1 MEEKYLQ
8 EGLQTIGCDRELCDR
23 IVRECD
29 RQRQLQEL
37 KVLRCRL
44 IEEMH
49 EAQKK
54 VDCLDHLIRIQK
66 KGE

>member
-8 EGLQTIGCDRELCDR
+8 EGLRTIGCDRELCDR
-23 IVRECD
+23 IVSESD
-29 RQRQLQEL
+29 RNRRLQEL

-49 EAQKK
+49 EVQKK